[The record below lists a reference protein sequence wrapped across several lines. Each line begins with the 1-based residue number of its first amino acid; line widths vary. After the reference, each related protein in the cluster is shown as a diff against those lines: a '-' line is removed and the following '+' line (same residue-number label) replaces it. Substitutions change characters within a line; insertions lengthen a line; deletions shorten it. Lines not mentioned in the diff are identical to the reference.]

1 MLFLLLIVL
10 ILIFVIFSSFYTV
23 RNKEAAVIERLGK
36 FQGIS
41 YAGLHFKAPFVD
53 KIRDVISL
61 QVRQLDVAVETK
73 TKDNVFVEIPVA
85 VQYKVVEGREEQAF
99 YALTNHEQ
107 QIVSYVQDTVRTSV
121 AKLTLD
127 DAFASKDEIARDVE
141 ESLKDSME
149 QYGWQFINTLITDIS
164 PDRRVRESMNAINAS
179 KRERDAAVQLAEAEK
194 LRVIKEA
201 EGEAEARRLQGE
213 GIAQQ
218 RMEIAKGLAAQYAAL
233 EEVDVANPESIMFIT
248 QYLDTLVDVA
258 NKSHGAVMFMP
269 NNAGAVTDMATE
281 LRTAMQSSFMLEENA
296 KSGVHRKKKSSGSTK
311 RDSSAVN
318 DENDSSQ
325 QESRQQQP
333 QQPQLP
339 PQQAPQH
346 PQLPGNLNN
355 IDYKNLAQNLPSQ
368 KDIKTYLKRNG
379 K

>member
-1 MLFLLLIVL
+1 M
-10 ILIFVIFSSFYTV
+10 
-23 RNKEAAVIERLGK
+23 
-36 FQGIS
+36 
-41 YAGLHFKAPFVD
+41 
-53 KIRDVISL
+53 
-61 QVRQLDVAVETK
+61 
-73 TKDNVFVEIPVA
+73 
-85 VQYKVVEGREEQAF
+85 
-99 YALTNHEQ
+99 
-107 QIVSYVQDTVRTSV
+107 QDTVRTSV

-233 EEVDVANPESIMFIT
+233 DEVDVNNPEEIMFIT

-258 NKSHGAVMFMP
+258 NKSNGAVMFMP
-269 NNAGAVTDMATE
+269 NNIGSVNEIATE
-281 LRTAMQSSFMLEENA
+281 LRTAMQSSFMLEKNINYNT
-296 KSGVHRKKKSSGSTK
+296 SKKKKNRSHNRKESMDTVENRIAERENRTRNEEEQRQLTPNYPQEK
-311 RDSSAVN
+311 R
-318 DENDSSQ
+318 E
-325 QESRQQQP
+325 QQQQFSFP
-333 QQPQLP
+333 EDLSE
-339 PQQAPQH
+339 
-346 PQLPGNLNN
+346 
-355 IDYKNLAQNLPSQ
+355 IDYKKLAQNLPSQ
-368 KDIKTYLKRNG
+368 KDIQAYLKRN
-379 K
+379 KK